1 MTDPADRESD
11 PRVVTCTYCGCVVDD
26 IRVGHCDW
34 QNRPWQAGTRDQNR
48 LVDPPW
54 NPDST
59 DLADF
64 GGRPGSV
71 AWYDAQERDY
81 QDGVE

>member
-1 MTDPADRESD
+1 MTEPEPGDREEILTD
-11 PRVVTCTYCGCVVDD
+11 PRVVTCTWCGCVVDD
-26 IRVGHCDW
+26 IRVGHCDE
-34 QNRPWQAGTRDQNR
+34 PA

-64 GGRPGSV
+64 GGTPGSV
-71 AWYDAQERDY
+71 PWYDAQERDRE
-81 QDGVE
+81 DGVE